1 VAPSVPVGSWAGIIV
16 AGLALLVIA

>member
-1 VAPSVPVGSWAGIIV
+1 MAPSVAVGSWAGIIV